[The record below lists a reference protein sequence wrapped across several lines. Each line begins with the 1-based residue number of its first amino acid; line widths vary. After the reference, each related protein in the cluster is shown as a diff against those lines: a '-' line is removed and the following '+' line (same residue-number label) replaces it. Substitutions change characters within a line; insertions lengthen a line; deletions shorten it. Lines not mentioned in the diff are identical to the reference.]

1 MQPVTTKNAEDSSEE
16 SSKRHYN
23 STRRSRQAAQTR
35 EEILTAAIELFSESG
50 WAGTTLAAIAERAGV
65 AVETIYAGFGSKKR
79 LLRIALD
86 VAIAG
91 DTAEMPVADRPEAR
105 RLGEGSTDD
114 RMHAAAALSATVHGR
129 TLGIIRAL
137 NEAARNDDEVEKWR
151 HELNRAR
158 RKEVEIGLERVLDDK
173 VTDDQFIDLIWA
185 LLSPGVYDMLV
196 EDAGMSRAQYET
208 TMYDALKAL
217 KTLL

>member
-1 MQPVTTKNAEDSSEE
+1 MQPVATKN
-16 SSKRHYN
+16 RNYN

-35 EEILTAAIELFSESG
+35 EEILTAAIVLFSESG

-79 LLRIALD
+79 LLRVALD

-91 DTAEMPVADRPEAR
+91 DTAEIPVADRPEAR
-105 RLGEGSTDD
+105 RLGEGTIDD
-114 RMHAAAALSATVHGR
+114 RMHAAAELSATVHER

-137 NEAARNDDEVEKWR
+137 NEAARSDDEVEKWR
-151 HELNRAR
+151 HELDRAR
-158 RKEVEIGLERVLDDK
+158 RKEVEIGLERVLGHK
-173 VTDDQFIDLIWA
+173 VTDEQFLDLIWA
-185 LLSPGVYDMLV
+185 VLSPGVYDMLV
-196 EDAGMSRAQYET
+196 EDAGMSRAQYES

-217 KTLL
+217 RTLV